1 MAVNGE
7 LGYPGLGRDGIHA
20 GSIKAVLE
28 KQQLCGIQDGGSFFE
43 VLGSPGTAGF
53 GVHCIHRRNYWTHQF
68 RIITIPRSTPTVASG
83 GILSMLSLSVRLSI
97 ASALLL
103 AAFALSGCHAPA
115 PVEEPPRVARV
126 AQVEPAHTQDVGNQ
140 VRNGQVLAELDPRD
154 LELARSSANATLASA
169 QAALKLAASEYERYT
184 TLRQRNFVSQF
195 DLEAKTNALAAA
207 RAHVA
212 EAQAALDA
220 SRNQAGYAE
229 LRADADGVIT
239 AISGEA
245 GQIVGTGQT
254 VITLAHD
261 GASEVEISVPEQS
274 IGRLKVG
281 TSAQIELWTEAGKQ
295 HAGRIREIAPSADPT
310 TRSYRVRVSFD
321 DESTKLL
328 LGQTARVY
336 FASNGD
342 ARRFLIP
349 LSAIYEKDG
358 KAAIWQVD
366 AKTRKVQL
374 IPVEIVRYTESGA
387 LISDGLAVG
396 DWIVTAGVHRLREGE
411 TINPIDALNRQVSF

>member
-1 MAVNGE
+1 
-7 LGYPGLGRDGIHA
+7 
-20 GSIKAVLE
+20 
-28 KQQLCGIQDGGSFFE
+28 
-43 VLGSPGTAGF
+43 
-53 GVHCIHRRNYWTHQF
+53 
-68 RIITIPRSTPTVASG
+68 
-83 GILSMLSLSVRLSI
+83 MLSLSVRLSI

-126 AQVEPAHTQDVGNQ
+126 AQVEPAHTQDLEVYPGEVHARFESALGFRVSGKINTRHVDVGNQ

>member
-1 MAVNGE
+1 
-7 LGYPGLGRDGIHA
+7 
-20 GSIKAVLE
+20 
-28 KQQLCGIQDGGSFFE
+28 
-43 VLGSPGTAGF
+43 
-53 GVHCIHRRNYWTHQF
+53 
-68 RIITIPRSTPTVASG
+68 
-83 GILSMLSLSVRLSI
+83 MLSLSVRLSI
-97 ASALLL
+97 ASAWLL

-126 AQVEPAHTQDVGNQ
+126 AQVEPAHTQDLEVYPGEVHARFESALGFRVSGKISTRHVDVGNQ

-281 TSAQIELWTEAGKQ
+281 TSAQIELWTETGKQ
-295 HAGRIREIAPSADPT
+295 HAGRIREIAPSADP
-310 TRSYRVRVSFD
+310 
-321 DESTKLL
+321 
-328 LGQTARVY
+328 TARVY

>member
-1 MAVNGE
+1 MLPFSARPP
-7 LGYPGLGRDGIHA
+7 LA
-20 GSIKAVLE
+20 G
-28 KQQLCGIQDGGSFFE
+28 
-43 VLGSPGTAGF
+43 GF
-53 GVHCIHRRNYWTHQF
+53 LLV
-68 RIITIPRSTPTVASG
+68 
-83 GILSMLSLSVRLSI
+83 
-97 ASALLL
+97 LLL
-103 AAFALSGCHAPA
+103 GGCQSPPAANES
-115 PVEEPPRVARV
+115 PRVARV
-126 AQVEPAHTQDVGNQ
+126 AQVEYAHTQDLEVYPGEVHARFESTLGFRVSGKISARRVDVGNQ

-154 LELARSSANATLASA
+154 LELARSSAQATLASA
-169 QAALKLAASEYERYT
+169 QAAFKLAKSEYERYQ

-220 SRNQAGYAE
+220 SHNQAGYAE

-245 GQIVGTGQT
+245 GQVVGTGQA
-254 VITLAHD
+254 VMTLAHD

-281 TSAQIELWTEAGKQ
+281 APAQIELWTETGKQ

-336 FASNGD
+336 FASNED
-342 ARRFLIP
+342 TERFLVP
-349 LSAIYEKDG
+349 LSAIYEKDS

-366 AKTRKVQL
+366 AKTRKVHL
-374 IPVEIVRYTESGA
+374 TPVEVVRYTESGA
-387 LISDGLAVG
+387 LINDGLIAG
-396 DWIVTAGVHRLREGE
+396 DWIVTAGVHRLREDE
-411 TINPIDALNRQVSF
+411 TINPIDGLNRPVSF